1 MKANLCAR
9 PSCLALAAALL
20 TLAPLA
26 QATEPGLPD
35 VYPLGLESYMTGALP
50 PPGLYG
56 MVYVRRNDFDRLR
69 DNRGKKI
76 PVSFSLKANVVVPRL
91 VWVPGV
97 KALGGDLVLHAIAPL
112 VDLKVKMA
120 GQSQSKSG
128 LGDMVFGVG
137 SGYHLS
143 PQLHILPAI
152 DVFAPTGR
160 YRKHDLANLG
170 SNHWTVQPLVNISYA
185 DPAGFNGDLKLMYNI
200 NRRNSSTK
208 YRNGQEFIAD
218 FDAGYGLGNGWVVGV
233 GGYFYRQTTDDRLRG
248 HKVSSNKGRSVAIGP
263 AIKYD
268 SGKGWFL
275 TAKWQQDSSVRNRPE
290 GHAFTL
296 KAVFPL

>member
-1 MKANLCAR
+1 MNAR
-9 PSCLALAAALL
+9 LRTHSSRLALAAALAACA
-20 TLAPLA
+20 APAL
-26 QATEPGLPD
+26 ATEPGLPD
-35 VYPLGLESYMTGALP
+35 VYPLGLESYLTGALP

-56 MVYVRRNDFDRLR
+56 IVYARHNDFDRLR
-69 DNRGKKI
+69 DNHGRKI
-76 PVSFSLKANVVVPRL
+76 PVNFSLKANVIVPRL

-97 KALGGDLVLHAIAPL
+97 KAFGGDLVLHAIAPL

-143 PQLHILPAI
+143 PNFHILPAI

-170 SNHWTVQPLVNISYA
+170 SNHWAIQPLVNFSYV
-185 DPAGFNGDLKLMYNI
+185 DPAGFNGDLKLMYTF

-208 YRNGQEFIAD
+208 YRNGEEFIAD
-218 FDAGYGLGNGWVVGV
+218 FDVGYGLGNGWVVGV
-233 GGYFYRQTTDDRLRG
+233 GGYFYRQTTEDRVDG
-248 HKVSSNKGRSVAIGP
+248 HKLSSSKGRSQAIGP

-275 TAKWQQDSSVRNRPE
+275 TAKWQQDSGVRNRAE
-290 GHAFTL
+290 GQAFTL